1 MPVVETPLK
10 KRWHPRLS
18 IRTWMLLTSVL
29 AAVPSLLLTALMM
42 QRIAANQQLED
53 QHEVRQ
59 RTAAAALAV
68 KERLDRAVAV
78 LQAVAASDAAL
89 RGDVAALHA
98 HARRIAATHPY
109 DAVISLSRADGS
121 ILLSTQSPLDVSL
134 PASAAAPLERAV
146 FTDAQPVIT
155 PVFQGAITGRMIVL
169 VAVPLLLGSQEPL
182 SLRMSLPT
190 DAVKAVLAGQRW
202 PEQWIVSVIDQRGA
216 FVARVPELPGATG
229 TLAAESLREAIA
241 QGRQDLFDAVTR
253 DNTHVIGHAAP
264 VPGTGWHVAVGVPQ
278 ELFHEELRRTFSGL
292 LVAGIACL
300 ALGTIGAVAVSRVV
314 SRQIRQLVQSPTG
327 AVNGHKP
334 TTRPSLVAEVEVVSG
349 VLADALDK
357 QQALHDQLASAR
369 LDALTGL
376 ATRQLFSEQAAAMM
390 ARRHA
395 DSEHSVAVLFVD
407 LDGFKSIND
416 EQGHEVGD
424 AVLAQ
429 VAQAIRH
436 VVRVDDVVGRFGG
449 DEFVICLCADRSS
462 IQTICRSVAA
472 RLIEQV
478 NAIGYG
484 LGCSIG
490 IATTSG
496 AAQSL
501 DRLLTAADTAMLQA
515 KRAGKNTFVFGDDA
529 AAGAA
534 PDRPGSGLADPA

>member
-1 MPVVETPLK
+1 MVEARFI

-29 AAVPSLLLTALMM
+29 AAVPLLLFTALMM

-53 QHEVRQ
+53 QQAVRQ
-59 RTAAAALAV
+59 RTAAAALAI

-78 LQAVAASDAAL
+78 LQAIAASDAAL

-98 HARRIAATHPY
+98 HARRIAATHTY
-109 DAVISLSRADGS
+109 DVVISLSRADGS
-121 ILLSTQSPLDVSL
+121 LLLSTQSPLGVPL

-146 FTDAQPVIT
+146 FTDAQPVVT
-155 PVFQGAITGRMIVL
+155 PVFQGALTGRMIVL
-169 VAVPLLLGSQEPL
+169 VAVPLRSGNQEPL

-190 DAVKAVLAGQRW
+190 DAVKAVLTGQRW
-202 PEQWIVSVIDQRGA
+202 PEQWIVSVLDQRGA
-216 FVARVPELPGATG
+216 FVARVPELPGSTG
-229 TLAAESLREAIA
+229 TLAVESLRQAIA
-241 QGRQDLFDAVTR
+241 QGRQDLFESVTR
-253 DNTHVIGHAAP
+253 ENKPVIGHAAP

-278 ELFHEELRRTFSGL
+278 ELFHEGLRKTLASL
-292 LVAGIACL
+292 LAAGVTCL

-314 SRQIRQLVQSPTG
+314 SRQIRQLAQSSTG
-327 AVNGHKP
+327 AADSSKTP
-334 TTRPSLVAEVEVVSG
+334 IRPSLVAEVEVVSG
-349 VLADALDK
+349 ALADALDK

-369 LDALTGL
+369 RDPLTGL
-376 ATRQLFSEQAAAMM
+376 ATRQLFWEQAAAMI
-390 ARRHA
+390 ARRLA
-395 DSEHSVAVLFVD
+395 DPEHSVAALFVD

-424 AVLAQ
+424 SMLAQ
-429 VAQAIRH
+429 VAQAIRG
-436 VVRVDDVVGRFGG
+436 VVRLDDVVGRFGG
-449 DEFVICLCADRSS
+449 DEFVICLCADRGS
-462 IQTICRSVAA
+462 IQAICRSVAA

-496 AAQSL
+496 ATQSL
-501 DRLLTAADTAMLQA
+501 DRLLVAADAAMLRA
-515 KRAGKNTFVFGDDA
+515 KRAGKNTFVFDDNA
-529 AAGAA
+529 AAGTA
-534 PDRPGSGLADPA
+534 RPGQTGRA